1 MAAQILKYQNIVINV
16 IGPNFPTQVFFPD
29 QPNLRN
35 ARVVGI
41 EVQDISILPVV
52 SDLSTANVPQATFN
66 NAFITLIVG
75 DVNNITR
82 MPLQNLQT
90 VYHVSP
96 VANGATRANFNPRD
110 FIGYSIYWNKSFIEY
125 PAAVTPVANC
135 AFNVGVYYYDPIKNK

>member
-1 MAAQILKYQNIVINV
+1 MAAPILKYQNITVNV
-16 IGPNFPTQVFFPD
+16 TGPTFPTQVFFPD

-41 EVQDISILPVV
+41 EVQDESVLPIV
-52 SDLSTANVPQATFN
+52 SDLSTPNVPQTTFN
-66 NAFITLIVG
+66 NAFLTLVVG

-96 VANGATRANFNPRD
+96 IANAATRANFYNRD
-110 FIGYSIYWNKSFIEY
+110 FMGYAIYWNKSFIEY
-125 PAAVTPVANC
+125 PAAVTPGTNC
-135 AFNVGVYYYDPIKNK
+135 AFNIGVYYYDPVKK

>member
-1 MAAQILKYQNIVINV
+1 MAAPILKYQNITINV

-41 EVQDISILPVV
+41 EVQDISILPIV
-52 SDLSTANVPQATFN
+52 SDLSTPNVPQTTFN
-66 NAFITLIVG
+66 NSFITLVVG

-90 VYHVSP
+90 IYHVSTP
-96 VANGATRANFNPRD
+96 GNNATRANFYNRD
-110 FIGYSIYWNKSFIEY
+110 FMGYAIYWNKSFIEY
-125 PAAVTPVANC
+125 PGAVTPISNC
-135 AFNVGVYYYDPIKNK
+135 AFNIGVYYYDPVKK

>member
-1 MAAQILKYQNIVINV
+1 MATPILKYQNITLNL

-41 EVQDISILPVV
+41 EVQDISILPIV
-52 SDLSTANVPQATFN
+52 SDLATPNVPQNTFN
-66 NAFITLIVG
+66 NSFLTLVVG

-90 VYHVSP
+90 IYHQSAVG
-96 VANGATRANFNPRD
+96 NNATRANFYSRD
-110 FIGYSIYWNKSFIEY
+110 FMGYSIYWNKSFIEY
-125 PAAVTPVANC
+125 PAAVTPAANC
-135 AFNVGVYYYDPIKNK
+135 AFNVGVYYYDPVKK

>member
-1 MAAQILKYQNIVINV
+1 MAAQILKYQNITLNL

-41 EVQDISILPVV
+41 ETQDEFTLPIV
-52 SDLSTANVPQATFN
+52 SDLATPNVPQATFN
-66 NAFITLIVG
+66 NAFITLVVG

-90 VYHVSP
+90 IYHQS
-96 VANGATRANFNPRD
+96 ANANNATRANFNPRD
-110 FIGYSIYWNKSFIEY
+110 FMGYAIYWNKSFIEF
-125 PAAVTPVANC
+125 PAAVTPANNC
-135 AFNVGVYYYDPIKNK
+135 AFNIGVYYYDPVRTK